1 VINQSIKTGEPGTLR
16 SLVTILVKHR
26 SLILEMARREVSDR
40 YAGQIIGTVWA
51 VGHPLFVIGL
61 YIFVFNVVFRQ
72 KVGGTLEM
80 PLDYTAYI
88 LSGLVAWLAMQEC
101 LIKSCTLITS
111 NSSLVKQTVFP
122 LEVLVLKSNLVSLFP
137 MLLSL
142 SILVIYVGI
151 TQGGVHPTY
160 ALLPLL
166 LMIQFFGMLGLSF
179 LLAPLGAYF
188 RDLKDVVQLFATAG
202 IYLMPVFYLP
212 SWTPELF
219 RPLLNINPFSHLI
232 WCYQDLLYFGRF
244 DHPWAWLSVVL
255 FNAVLF
261 FFGYSVFRKL
271 KPGLGNLL

>member
-1 VINQSIKTGEPGTLR
+1 MKTGGLSAVMNLGT
-16 SLVTILVKHR
+16 IAVKHR
-26 SLILEMARREVSDR
+26 PLILEMARREVSDR
-40 YAGQIIGTVWA
+40 YAGQVLGAIWA

-111 NSSLVKQTVFP
+111 NASLVKQTVFP
-122 LEVLVLKSNLVSLFP
+122 LEVLVFKSNLVSLFP

-142 SILVIYVGI
+142 FILIIYVGI
-151 TQGGVHPTY
+151 SQGGLHITY
-160 ALLPLL
+160 ALLPFLL
-166 LMIQFFGMLGLSF
+166 AVQFFGMLGLSF

-188 RDLKDVVQLFATAG
+188 RDLKDVIQLFATAG

-244 DHPWAWLSVVL
+244 DHPWAWVSVLL
-255 FNAVLF
+255 FNTFLF
-261 FFGYSVFRKL
+261 FSGYSVFRKL

>member
-1 VINQSIKTGEPGTLR
+1 MTNQLMKTGGLSAVMNLGT
-16 SLVTILVKHR
+16 IAVKHR
-26 SLILEMARREVSDR
+26 PLILEMARREVSDR
-40 YAGQIIGTVWA
+40 YAGQVLGAIWA

-111 NSSLVKQTVFP
+111 NASLVKQTVFP
-122 LEVLVLKSNLVSLFP
+122 LEVLVFKSNLVSLFP

-142 SILVIYVGI
+142 FILIIYVGI
-151 TQGGVHPTY
+151 SQGGLHITY
-160 ALLPLL
+160 ALLPFLL
-166 LMIQFFGMLGLSF
+166 AVQFFGMLGLSF

-188 RDLKDVVQLFATAG
+188 RDLKDVIQLFATAG

-244 DHPWAWLSVVL
+244 DHPWAWVSVLL
-255 FNAVLF
+255 FNTFLF
-261 FFGYSVFRKL
+261 FSGYSVFRKL